1 MFDAAGSGFIN
12 APDVQAVLRSMG
24 QELDLAESAY
34 WALEACPQWQSLAP
48 IGAVLLGIKE

>member
-24 QELDLAESAY
+24 QELDLAESESCKV
-34 WALEACPQWQSLAP
+34 WA
-48 IGAVLLGIKE
+48 KN